1 MLQNNLTKM
10 LAAALI
16 VAPMCGCSVDSLK
29 DAANFA
35 SSSGTEAKKR
45 QLMLKLSV

>member
-16 VAPMCGCSVDSLK
+16 VSPICGCSVDSLK

-35 SSSGTEAKKR
+35 SSSETLGKKNDC
-45 QLMLKLSV
+45 